1 MLNYFNPETKTLT
14 LPYDFNEKLE
24 NLPEGITK
32 IIFEGDYYFDCSI
45 FNQPISQNTLPT
57 NLTHLTYYSTSKL
70 DNIPMSVD
78 TVKIY
83 FCEDDKYNVNIGNLP
98 ITIKKIIVNIMS
110 KKDYIK
116 IPFGCEIV
124 EEKSIF

>member
-1 MLNYFNPETKTLT
+1 M
-14 LPYDFNEKLE
+14 
-24 NLPEGITK
+24 
-32 IIFEGDYYFDCSI
+32 

-98 ITIKKIIVNIMS
+98 ITIKKIIVNVMS

-116 IPFGCEIV
+116 IPIGSEIL